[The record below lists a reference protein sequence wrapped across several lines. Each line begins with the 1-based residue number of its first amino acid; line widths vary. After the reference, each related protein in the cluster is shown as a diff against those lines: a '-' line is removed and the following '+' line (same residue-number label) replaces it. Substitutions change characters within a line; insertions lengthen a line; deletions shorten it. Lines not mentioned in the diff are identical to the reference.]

1 MTGRLTKGGRVS
13 VVLGGREGL
22 PSDVEGCHSL
32 LGRVPEIFP
41 SIPIYKIALF

>member
-41 SIPIYKIALF
+41 SESIEEL